1 MSREILAD
9 GIGVLWRSREVAV
22 LAPNVRL
29 ASLIGLDERIDAYV
43 EALEVHFRSDANCLY
58 ERMVAGEP
66 ELAFGA
72 YTVALHENV
81 GVFVRLMLGT
91 PDASPLPPTSPR
103 DAGSTATQV
112 KSRILAALAWSDRTP
127 ARAAIE
133 SLLPS
138 PDPTARAIAIA
149 AVGARRSNVPDDLL
163 ATFAADLEPLP
174 RARAFRTA
182 GQLGRLALMPQ
193 LLAARADPDPEC
205 RFWAAWSAARLGA
218 TEPFGVLAE
227 IARGTGPRADA
238 ALEMLLRRVP
248 VEQGNAWLS
257 AYARNLPD
265 RRRSL
270 VRATGILGDPLYIPW
285 LLACMEEADIS
296 RVAGEAVAMIT
307 GLDIAYLDMDR
318 DPPEG
323 FETGPNDD
331 PADENVALD
340 EDEWLPWPDPRK
352 IGAWWGRNARRF
364 PAGTAFFLGEPKQSA
379 NWLGALS
386 DAFQRQ
392 RLAAAMELAIRQPGQ
407 PMFEARARGR
417 LQRQQ
422 LAQAMG
428 KVSSAGSSAPS

>member
-1 MSREILAD
+1 MLNPSVAEHLAED
-9 GIGVLWRSREVAV
+9 AASLWLLRNGQVH
-22 LAPNVRL
+22 APNVRL
-29 ASLIGLDERIDAYV
+29 PNLVRFDERLTAQLDALTRSGTSADGLLAPAIDDPGQVFVRASRCLIAGKQLPLDSAAAAAVPGAYV
-43 EALEVHFRSDANCLY
+43 SA
-58 ERMVAGEP
+58 VAWVGGSAASRATDQLQASSEP
-66 ELAFGA
+66 VARAILIAAFGA
-72 YTVALHENV
+72 
-81 GVFVRLMLGT
+81 R
-91 PDASPLPPTSPR
+91 
-103 DAGSTATQV
+103 
-112 KSRILAALAWSDRTP
+112 
-127 ARAAIE
+127 RADPGQ
-133 SLLPS
+133 LLPS
-138 PDPTARAIAIA
+138 ALSDPT
-149 AVGARRSNVPDDLL
+149 
-163 ATFAADLEPLP
+163 PLV
-174 RARAFRTA
+174 RARAFRTI
-182 GQLGRLALMPQ
+182 GQLGRLALLPQ

-248 VEQGNAWLS
+248 IEQGNAWLS
-257 AYARNLPD
+257 AYSRNLPD

-285 LLACMEEADIS
+285 LLACMEEPDIS

-323 FETGPNDD
+323 FEAGPNDD

-340 EDEWLPWPDPRK
+340 EDEWLRWPDPRK
-352 IGAWWGRNARRF
+352 IGAWWGRNAKRF

-379 NWLGALS
+379 NWLAALS

-428 KVSSAGSSAPS
+428 GVSSAGSSAPS

>member
-1 MSREILAD
+1 MITATDPAILREGTID
-9 GIGVLWRSREVAV
+9 LWGRRCFLVR
-22 LAPNVRL
+22 APHVRL
-29 ASLIGLDERIDAYV
+29 GDLARIDERITAFL
-43 EALEVHFRSDANCLY
+43 EALTLGWRRQPGDRAS
-58 ERMVAGEP
+58 EP
-66 ELAFGA
+66 TEGSSAAAFEAVSMALEGGNLVTA
-72 YTVALHENV
+72 VLPAAVAL
-81 GVFVRLMLGT
+81 
-91 PDASPLPPTSPR
+91 ATSG
-103 DAGSTATQV
+103 AV
-112 KSRILAALAWSDRTP
+112 AALAWSDRAP
-127 ARAAIE
+127 ARAAIDAH
-133 SLLPS
+133 LLS
-138 PDPTARAIAIA
+138 PDPVIRAVAIA
-149 AVGARRSNVPDDLL
+149 AIGARRSNVPDDLL
-163 ATFAADLEPLP
+163 ATFAADPEPLP
-174 RARAFRTA
+174 RARAFRTI
-182 GQLGRLALMPQ
+182 GQLGRLALLPQ

-248 VEQGNAWLS
+248 IEQGNAWLS
-257 AYARNLPD
+257 AYSRNLPD

-323 FETGPNDD
+323 FEAGPNDD

-352 IGAWWGRNARRF
+352 IGAWWGRNAKRF

-428 KVSSAGSSAPS
+428 GVSSAGSSAPS